1 MFTRTSPD
9 FTSESYRFHEE
20 NRNTHSLPPKRWS
33 LKALAAVQVKALMH
47 SVVALCTSMYERFLD
62 NLWYSIPFMTL
73 LMILVWYRNRAVKKG
88 WVTQE
93 RFDEILSQ
101 VSLLQNS

>member
-1 MFTRTSPD
+1 M
-9 FTSESYRFHEE
+9 
-20 NRNTHSLPPKRWS
+20 
-33 LKALAAVQVKALMH
+33 AAAQVKALMH